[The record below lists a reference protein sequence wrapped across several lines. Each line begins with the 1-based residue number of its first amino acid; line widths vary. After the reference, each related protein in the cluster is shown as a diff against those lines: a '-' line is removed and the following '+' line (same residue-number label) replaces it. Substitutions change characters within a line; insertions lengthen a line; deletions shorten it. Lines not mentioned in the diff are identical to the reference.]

1 MRDGQASGLGPRA
14 SGRNRSGRIVA
25 VMACVLGGGCGRA
38 EAVPG
43 QAGPAG
49 WAAIDGIAKAAGDAA
64 KGDGVKVEAAS
75 AWGDEA
81 RGCYAVALELSGA
94 GGSEDAL
101 AKQVADGATAAG
113 LVVKDVANASGVLT
127 MAFARAPYTGHARAE
142 LAKTGHI
149 AARACF
155 WNEREPA
162 ACEAACTGWLR

>member
-1 MRDGQASGLGPRA
+1 MSRRASGLGPRA

-25 VMACVLGGGCGRA
+25 AIACALVTGCGRA

-49 WAAIDGIAKAAGDAA
+49 WTAIDGIAKAAGDSA

-75 AWGDEA
+75 AWGDPA

-94 GGSEDAL
+94 GASEDAQ
-101 AKQVADGATAAG
+101 AKQVADGAAAAG
-113 LVVKDVANASGVLT
+113 LAVKDVATTGGVLT
-127 MAFARAPYTGHARAE
+127 LTFTHAPYTGHARAE

-162 ACEAACTGWLR
+162 ACEAACAGWLR